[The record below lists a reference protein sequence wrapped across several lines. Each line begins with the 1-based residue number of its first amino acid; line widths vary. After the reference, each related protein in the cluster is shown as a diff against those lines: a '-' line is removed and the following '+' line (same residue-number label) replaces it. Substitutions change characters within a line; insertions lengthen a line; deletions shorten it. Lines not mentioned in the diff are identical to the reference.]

1 MGCETGDVESL
12 RRMEV
17 MTSFCLLGALELVFV
32 VNLDTAGIRYIYI
45 F

>member
-17 MTSFCLLGALELVFV
+17 MKSFCFVGSLETGFV
-32 VNLDTAGIRYIYI
+32 VNLDTAGIH
-45 F
+45 